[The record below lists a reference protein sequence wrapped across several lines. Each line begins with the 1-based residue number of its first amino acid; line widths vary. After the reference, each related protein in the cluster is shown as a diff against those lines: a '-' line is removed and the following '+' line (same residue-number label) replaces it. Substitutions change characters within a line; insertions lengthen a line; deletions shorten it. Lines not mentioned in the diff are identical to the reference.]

1 MSGHSHS
8 RGHDHGLGA
17 TAAMRHRGR
26 LAAVFGITLAIVVA
40 EIVGAIVS
48 GSLALFAEAGHMA
61 ADTAGIGLSLLAV
74 WFAGRPAS
82 SRRTFGYQR
91 MEILAAMINAM
102 LLFAMAGFV
111 LYESVRRLTEPPAVN
126 GGLMVVFGLL
136 ALAGNTASMLVL
148 RRGQQESLNVRG
160 AFLEVFSDM
169 LGGAAIVASAVV
181 LWTTGFARADAIVAA
196 AIGLL
201 ILPRTWKL
209 LRDAVNVLL
218 EATPK
223 DVDLEHVRRHMLD
236 TPGVVDVHDLHA
248 WTITSGVPVLSAHV
262 VVDDDTVPQC
272 GGGKVLDQLGTCL
285 AHHFDV
291 EHCTFQLEPAGHQAH
306 EASVHP

>member
-1 MSGHSHS
+1 MSGH
-8 RGHDHGLGA
+8 GHDHGTLGA
-17 TAAMRHRGR
+17 GPTAAMRNRGR
-26 LAAVFGITLAIVVA
+26 LAVVFGITLAIVVA
-40 EIVGAIVS
+40 EVVGALVS
-48 GSLALFAEAGHMA
+48 GSLALLAEAGHMA

-82 SRRTFGYQR
+82 KERTFGYQR

-102 LLFAMAGFV
+102 LLFAIAAFV
-111 LYESVRRLTEPPAVN
+111 LYEAVRRLAEPPAVN
-126 GGLMVVFGLL
+126 GGLMIVFGLL

-148 RRGQQESLNVRG
+148 RHGQKESLNVRG

-169 LGGAAIVASAVV
+169 LGGAAIVVSALI

-196 AIGLL
+196 VIGVL

-209 LRDAVNVLL
+209 LREAVNVLL

-223 DVDLEHVRRHMLD
+223 DVDLEHVRSHILA

-262 VVDDDTVPQC
+262 VVDDDTEPAC
-272 GGGKVLDQLGTCL
+272 GGGRVLDQLGECL

-291 EHCTFQLEPAGHQAH
+291 EHCTFQLEPASHRDH
-306 EASVHP
+306 EAAIHP

>member
-1 MSGHSHS
+1 MSGH
-8 RGHDHGLGA
+8 GHDHGLGT
-17 TAAMRHRGR
+17 TAAMRNRGR
-26 LAAVFGITLAIVVA
+26 LATVFGITLGIVVA

-74 WFAGRPAS
+74 WFAGRPS
-82 SRRTFGYQR
+82 SARRTFGYQR

-111 LYESVRRLTEPPAVN
+111 LYESARRLTEPPAVN
-126 GGLMVVFGLL
+126 GGLMIVFGLL

-148 RRGQQESLNVRG
+148 RQGQKESLNVRG

-196 AIGLL
+196 VIGLL

-209 LRDAVNVLL
+209 LREAVNVLL

-223 DVDLEHVRRHMLD
+223 DVDLEHVRKHILE

-248 WTITSGVPVLSAHV
+248 WTITSGMPVLSAHV
-262 VVDDDTVPQC
+262 VVEDDTVPRC
-272 GGGKVLDQLGTCL
+272 GGGKVLDQLGACL
-285 AHHFDV
+285 SHHFDV

-306 EASVHP
+306 EPSVHP

>member
-1 MSGHSHS
+1 MSHD
-8 RGHDHGLGA
+8 HDHGMST

-26 LAAVFGITLAIVVA
+26 LGVVFGITLAIVIANVA
-40 EIVGAIVS
+40 GAFWS
-48 GSLALFAEAGHMA
+48 GSLALLAEAGHMA
-61 ADTAGIGLSLLAV
+61 ADAAGIGLSLLAV

-91 MEILAAMINAM
+91 AEILAATANAV

-111 LYESVRRLTEPPAVN
+111 LYEAVRRLTEPPDVS
-126 GGLMVVFGLL
+126 GGLMIIFGLL
-136 ALAGNTASMLVL
+136 ALAGNTTSMLVL
-148 RRGQQESLNVRG
+148 RRGQKASLNVRG

-169 LGGAAIVASAVV
+169 LGGAAIVVSAVV

-196 AIGLL
+196 MIGLL

-209 LRDAVNVLL
+209 LREAVNVLL

-223 DVDLEHVRRHMLD
+223 DVDLEHVRRHILD

-248 WTITSGVPVLSAHV
+248 WTITSGMPVLSAHV
-262 VVDDDTVPQC
+262 VVDDDRIPQC
-272 GGGKVLDQLGTCL
+272 GGGEMLDQLGACL
-285 AHHFDV
+285 SHHFDV
-291 EHCTFQLEPAGHQAH
+291 EHCTFQLEPSSHRAH
-306 EASVHP
+306 EPSVHP

>member
-1 MSGHSHS
+1 MSHD
-8 RGHDHGLGA
+8 HDHGLGT
-17 TAAMRHRGR
+17 TAAMRNRGR
-26 LAAVFGITLAIVVA
+26 LSVVFGITLAIVVA
-40 EIVGAIVS
+40 EIIGALVS
-48 GSLALFAEAGHMA
+48 GSLALLAEAGHMA

-82 SRRTFGYQR
+82 ARRTFGYQR

-111 LYESVRRLTEPPAVN
+111 LYESVRRLTEPPEVN
-126 GGLMVVFGLL
+126 GGLMFVFGLL

-148 RRGQQESLNVRG
+148 RHGQKESLNVRG

-196 AIGLL
+196 VIGLL

-223 DVDLEHVRRHMLD
+223 DVDLEHVRRHILD

-262 VVDDDTVPQC
+262 VVDGDKIPQC
-272 GGGKVLDQLGTCL
+272 GGGEVLDQLGACL

-291 EHCTFQLEPAGHQAH
+291 EHCTFQLEPSGHQAH
-306 EASVHP
+306 EPSVHP

>member
-1 MSGHSHS
+1 MSG
-8 RGHDHGLGA
+8 GHDHGT
-17 TAAMRHRGR
+17 TAAMRNRGR
-26 LAAVFGITLAIVVA
+26 LAVVFGITLGIVVA
-40 EIVGAIVS
+40 EITGALVS
-48 GSLALFAEAGHMA
+48 GSLALLAEAGHMA

-82 SRRTFGYQR
+82 SRRTFGFQR

-111 LYESVRRLTEPPAVN
+111 LYEAIRRLAEPPEVN
-126 GGLMVVFGLL
+126 GGLMMAFGIL

-148 RRGQQESLNVRG
+148 RHGQKESLNVRG

-169 LGGAAIVASAVV
+169 LGGAAIVVSAVV

-196 AIGLL
+196 VIGLL

-223 DVDLEHVRRHMLD
+223 DVDLEHVRRHILD

-262 VVDDDTVPQC
+262 VVDDDAVPRC
-272 GGGKVLDQLGTCL
+272 GGGKVLDQLGACL

-306 EASVHP
+306 ESGVHP